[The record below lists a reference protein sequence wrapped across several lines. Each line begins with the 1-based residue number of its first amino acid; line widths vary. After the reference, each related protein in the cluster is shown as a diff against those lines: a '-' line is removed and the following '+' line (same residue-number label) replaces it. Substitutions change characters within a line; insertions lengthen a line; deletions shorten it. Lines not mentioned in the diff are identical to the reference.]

1 LRALVDGS
9 CTKGSPTT
17 HLLLADRCVQIFE
30 GVEATNRLF
39 LKGLEAQ
46 HIKKFD
52 PTDEKFDPN
61 LHQAMFEMPAGRPP
75 RPPYP
80 TIQAFLLL
88 EP

>member
-1 LRALVDGS
+1 MHERLPNDS
-9 CTKGSPTT
+9 S
-17 HLLLADRCVQIFE
+17 LADRSMQIFE

-75 RPPYP
+75 RPRVSLSKHSEQTAP
-80 TIQAFLLL
+80 
-88 EP
+88 